1 MSPSQGPEIE
11 HVEDVNLFFTYTV
24 SSERPTEQIPMGVQY
39 VTKNVRNEADI
50 DSSDSQPPGVERV
63 EDISGYFAHASLVGA
78 GRRPRLRGMRVHVTW
93 RPDEVFR
100 RSL

>member
-11 HVEDVNLFFTYTV
+11 LVEDVNPFFTHTV
-24 SSERPTEQIPMGVQY
+24 SSERPTEQIPVGVHY
-39 VTKNVRNEADI
+39 VTENVRNEADI
-50 DSSDSQPPGVERV
+50 DSSDSQPPRVERV

-78 GRRPRLRGMRVHVTW
+78 GRRPRLRGMRVMLPGGLM
-93 RPDEVFR
+93 RFFG